1 MKRKPPKLDYIWPAI
16 AGLLINHEVTR
27 KDIYGTFINL
37 IAKGYVGYTKE
48 GDSFYFWATKK
59 DTQKLLLHERRAL
72 EIFNRHKRPNNQTV
86 WAFLDFGLDLNQ
98 FSEDTAQDAVNL
110 NHYKKL
116 TPDLQREIESAKG
129 RLHIAILF
137 FVAIIFF
144 FVILDFSFFGVNP
157 GWKNQLVFFV
167 FTVIPSLIT
176 FTYLVGPVVKKI
188 LEGFVLISP
197 FEKDYLGGF
206 VCISKSRQKY
216 NQLKGF
222 LRRHEIVEKHWN
234 NPYMAYAI
242 VFGLVDNIDLYK
254 I

>member
-1 MKRKPPKLDYIWPAI
+1 MSRKPPKLEGLWPAI
-16 AGLLINHEVTR
+16 AGLLVNHEVTR
-27 KDIYGTFINL
+27 REIYGTFINL
-37 IAKGYVGYTKE
+37 IAKGHISYQKDDDTY
-48 GDSFYFWATKK
+48 YFQKTKK
-59 DTQKLLLHERRAL
+59 STDGLLLHERRTL
-72 EIFNRHKRPNNQTV
+72 EIFDRHKRPNNQTV
-86 WAFLDFGLDLNQ
+86 WAFLDFGLDLNL
-98 FSEDTAQDAVNL
+98 FSEDSAQDAVNL
-110 NHYKKL
+110 GYYKKL

-144 FVILDFSFFGVNP
+144 FVILDFSFLGVNP
-157 GWKNQLVFFV
+157 GGKNQLVFFV
-167 FTVIPSLIT
+167 FIVLPSLIT

-206 VCISKSRQKY
+206 VCISKHRKPY
-216 NQLKGF
+216 NKLKGF
-222 LRRHEIVEKHWN
+222 LRWHEIVQKHWN

-242 VFGLVDNIDLYK
+242 VYRFIDNIDLYK